1 MMNSPFMLQVMGFGL
16 FLMDNEIC
24 NINKLDQKKKIN
36 LSKLDRIF
44 KVGFKATRF
53 YVLWKILFKIDFFK
67 SLKAMFFLSSQF
79 SANNGRFCYFTF
91 LKM

>member
-1 MMNSPFMLQVMGFGL
+1 MNSPFMLQVMGFGL

-44 KVGFKATRF
+44 KVGFKATRLN
-53 YVLWKILFKIDFFK
+53 VLWTILFKIDFFK
-67 SLKAMFFLSSQF
+67 SLKATFFSLLSFLQITVG
-79 SANNGRFCYFTF
+79 SAILYS
-91 LKM
+91 